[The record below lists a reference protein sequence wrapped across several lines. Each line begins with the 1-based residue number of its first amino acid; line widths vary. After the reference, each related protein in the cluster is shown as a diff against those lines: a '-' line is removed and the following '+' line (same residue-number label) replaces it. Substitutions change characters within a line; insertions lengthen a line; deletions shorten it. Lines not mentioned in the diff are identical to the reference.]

1 MNKNYPSKIN
11 LNYLRVFEAVY
22 HHKSTQ
28 KAATSLGISQ
38 SAVSQTL
45 SKLRD
50 FTGDRLFYSAGGGL
64 QPTHRADMIAS
75 DLTEQ
80 LRTLDD
86 KLNSAHFIDPKSF
99 SGQLTIAVSSVLLE
113 AIATELT
120 SSIVFEHL
128 PNAKLDI
135 VIWNKDTPQD
145 ILEGRVQLGINF
157 YPADTPKYLRCVPL
171 ISSEPVILSR
181 NNHPICKR
189 ELTVDTFVRY
199 PTGGIVIP
207 GLPDYGL
214 TLSKRYPNVFDF
226 KYRSASMAVLI
237 NLVKHSDLLVVTEK
251 LAASAAHSQVQFHQ
265 PDWLSDY
272 VPQTKHHAIYY
283 LEKNHNTPFY
293 TYCIKAISE
302 AVPKPA

>member
-1 MNKNYPSKIN
+1 VNKNYPSQIN

-28 KAATSLGISQ
+28 KAAASLSISQ

-64 QPTHRADMIAS
+64 QSTHRADVIATN
-75 DLTEQ
+75 LTEQ

-99 SGQLTIAVSSVLLE
+99 SGELTVAVSSVLLE

-128 PNAKLDI
+128 PNAKLNI
-135 VIWNKDTPQD
+135 TIWNEDTPQD

-181 NNHPICKR
+181 HNHPVCTG
-189 ELTVDTFVRY
+189 ELSVDAFVRY

-214 TLSKRYPNVFDF
+214 ALSQRFPTIFDF

-237 NLVKHSDLLVVTEK
+237 NLLKHSDLLVVTEK
-251 LAASAAHSQVQFHQ
+251 LTASAAQSQVNFHQ
-265 PDWLSDY
+265 PDWLTDY
-272 VPQTKHHAIYY
+272 IPQTKHHALYY

-293 TYCIKAISE
+293 NYCINAISD
-302 AVPKPA
+302 AVPKPT